1 MKRLVLIVIILVQ
14 SVSSYAQLSKFLKPS
29 DTLHIQRRNGVIIS
43 QATLATASLI
53 ALDQLWYSNYER
65 GSFRT
70 VNDSGD
76 WYGMDK
82 LGHVFSSYQLG
93 RYGYN
98 LLAWSG
104 VREKDR
110 LLYGATIGFAFLTAV
125 EIMDG
130 YSTQWG
136 FSWGDVAA
144 NALGTGLFIGQQ
156 LLWEEQRIGLKFSFT
171 QSPYAQLN
179 PDLLGNNLMEQIF
192 KDYNGQT
199 YWLSFN
205 VQSFLDSGLMPSWFN
220 IALGYGA
227 NGMLNGDFHD
237 PDLPTQNPYQQ
248 FYLSLDIDLTRIKTN
263 SHVLRTIFDI
273 FNFIKIPSPTL
284 ELTSTGVFK
293 AHIIYF

>member
-1 MKRLVLIVIILVQ
+1 MKRFVLLVAIVIQ
-14 SVSSYAQLSKFLKPS
+14 SVSVFGQLSEFLKPS

-43 QATLATASLI
+43 QATIATASLI
-53 ALDQLWYSNYER
+53 ALDQLWYSKYER
-65 GSFRT
+65 GSFR
-70 VNDSGD
+70 VINDSGD

-110 LLYGATIGFAFLTAV
+110 LLYGATIGFVFLSAV
-125 EIMDG
+125 EIMDA
-130 YSTQWG
+130 YSKQWG
-136 FSWGDVAA
+136 FSWGDIAA

-156 LLWEEQRIGLKFSFT
+156 LLWNEQRMGLKFSFM
-171 QSPYAQLN
+171 QSSYAQLN
-179 PDLLGNNLMEQIF
+179 PDILGQNLLEQVF

-205 VQSFLDSGLMPSWFN
+205 MQSFTGDSFLPSWFN
-220 IALGYGA
+220 VALGYGA
-227 NGMLNGDFHD
+227 NGMLTGSFKD
-237 PDLPTQNPYQQ
+237 PELPMQDPYQQ

-263 SHVLRTIFDI
+263 SHVLKTLFDI

-284 ELTSTGVFK
+284 ELTSKGVFK

>member
-1 MKRLVLIVIILVQ
+1 MKRLVLFVVILIYSA
-14 SVSSYAQLSKFLKPS
+14 SVFGQLSKFLKPS

-43 QATLATASLI
+43 QATIATASLL
-53 ALDQLWYSNYER
+53 ALDQLWYSQYQR

-130 YSTQWG
+130 FSRQWG

-156 LLWEEQRIGLKFSFT
+156 LLWEEQRIGLKFSFM
-171 QSPYAQLN
+171 QSPYARIN
-179 PDLLGNNLMEQIF
+179 PDVLGSSLIEQVF

-205 VQSFLDSGLMPSWFN
+205 MESFLNNGFLPPWFN
-220 IALGYGA
+220 VALGYGA
-227 NGMLNGDFHD
+227 NGMLNGSFQD
-237 PDLPTQNPYQQ
+237 PDLPMQNPYQQ

-263 SHVLRTIFDI
+263 SHVLRTLFDI

-284 ELTSTGVFK
+284 ELTSNGVFK
-293 AHIIYF
+293 AHVIYF